1 MSDLR
6 VVIVRVHKPTAASS
20 SPRTRLIGMSLRLDF
35 NELPPGAGGLLVCF
49 GNTQISN

>member
-6 VVIVRVHKPTAASS
+6 VVIVRVHKPTAAS

-49 GNTQISN
+49 GNTQFSN